1 MKLWNSMVF
10 PRKLSTNCWVS
21 TSMLIRRPLPSL
33 SLGGAAPGITEGV
46 RHGPVPALCFAM
58 MVPPEAPLA
67 VSIGLRNCYVAR
79 FQLPPQAPQA
89 VSIELRNCYVA
100 RFEHALEASKAS
112 KAPQQLSKAFEP
124 QNIPQQLAK
133 ASRLLCHGT
142 SRGPTSGFYWASKLL
157 RGTFSATSPGPT
169 SCFSWASKLLRGTFW
184 APLKSLKSFKSPAA
198 AFEGLWTANPPQ
210 QLAKASRLLCHGTSR
225 GPTSCFYWASKRFQL
240 PPQAPQ
246 AVSLGLRNCYVA
258 HFEHPLKASKA
269 SKSPQQL
276 SKAFEPQNPPQV
288 CGMALCLLCALPSYL
303 PRPHKR
309 VLLGF
314 EAATWHVF
322 SYLPRPHKLFLLGFE
337 TATWH
342 ILGTP

>member
-58 MVPPEAPLA
+58 MVPPEAPQA

-100 RFEHALEASKAS
+100 RFEQALEAS

-198 AFEGLWTANPPQ
+198 AFEGLWTAKPSAAACEGVPP
-210 QLAKASRLLCHGTSR
+210 
-225 GPTSCFYWASKRFQL
+225 
-240 PPQAPQ
+240 
-246 AVSLGLRNCYVA
+246 
-258 HFEHPLKASKA
+258 
-269 SKSPQQL
+269 
-276 SKAFEPQNPPQV
+276 
-288 CGMALCLLCALPSYL
+288 ALPWGL
-303 PRPHKR
+303 PRP
-309 VLLGF
+309 LP
-314 EAATWHVF
+314 WD
-322 SYLPRPHKLFLLGFE
+322 LPRPHKLFLLGFE
-337 TATWH
+337 TATW
-342 ILGTP
+342 PP